1 MHQKDFII
9 ATVFQNSISEKWN
22 KRFFYAGTDSKEKFL
37 VVLED
42 HVFLPSNLEGK
53 FTFYGRMSYSL
64 KNQIMKL
71 TVSHFEPY
79 EAVGPE
85 QSKAKIRAILGI
97 A

>member
-9 ATVFQNSISEKWN
+9 ATVFQNSISERWN

-42 HVFLPSNLEGK
+42 NVLLPADFGGK
-53 FTFYGRMSYSL
+53 YTFFGRMSYSM

-79 EAVGPE
+79 QEIGVAE
-85 QSKAKIRAILGI
+85 CRAQIRNILGI